1 MGCKYAWTW
10 IHFSVN
16 FFHHSAMGWEST
28 WLHWFLQRCT
38 ICKKVAEWRWVQN
51 ASCFAPCFY
60 NTDGQPAVN
69 FDSHYPHEM
78 LRNWNGLLARSV
90 PWNYS
95 SLGSVLD
102 LTTGR
107 HWHRAV
113 GKFERLHQPRP
124 PLGYVYVQ
132 FMFFAQKD
140 TDHFPGSKPYMA
152 RFSIP
157 SQTPKGVSVS
167 VDNPNYPSSW
177 FHCFFFLGK
186 VTRPIHITLYSRR
199 CRIVAPRTFI
209 SCTLW

>member
-140 TDHFPGSKPYMA
+140 TDHFPGSKPYLVWLA
-152 RFSIP
+152 FLYLHKHQKACLLAWTIRTIRRLDSTVFFPGQSDP
-157 SQTPKGVSVS
+157 
-167 VDNPNYPSSW
+167 PNTY
-177 FHCFFFLGK
+177 HTVLQEM
-186 VTRPIHITLYSRR
+186 
-199 CRIVAPRTFI
+199 
-209 SCTLW
+209 